1 MAKRLYIG
9 NLSYEVTERQ
19 LRDLFSQAGEIA
31 SVDLITDKFTGRGK
45 GFAFVE
51 MASDEATQEAINRF
65 DGYAL
70 DDRAIVVNEARPRE
84 ERSGGGGGGGR
95 RRY

>member
-9 NLSYEVTERQ
+9 NLSFEATEQQ
-19 LRDLFSQAGEIA
+19 LRDLFSQVGEIS

-51 MASDEATQEAINRF
+51 MASDAASQEAIDKFNGYSLDNRS
-65 DGYAL
+65 
-70 DDRAIVVNEARPRE
+70 IVVNEARPRE
-84 ERSGGGGGGGR
+84 ERSGGGGR
-95 RRY
+95 NRY

>member
-1 MAKRLYIG
+1 MTQRLYVG
-9 NLSYEVTERQ
+9 NLSYDVTEAK

-31 SVDLITDKFTGRGK
+31 TVDVITDKFTGKAK

-51 MASDEATQEAINRF
+51 MKTDEATQEAISRL

-70 DDRAIVVNEARPRE
+70 DDRNIAVSVARPRE
-84 ERSGGGGGGGR
+84 DRSGGGFR
-95 RRY
+95 R

>member
-1 MAKRLYIG
+1 MTQRLYVG
-9 NLSYEVTERQ
+9 NLPYEVTEQ
-19 LRDLFSQAGEIA
+19 KLHELFSQAGEIA
-31 SVDLITDKFTGRGK
+31 RVDVITDKFTGRGK

-51 MASDEATQEAINRF
+51 MASDAATQEAINRF
-65 DGYAL
+65 DGYTL

-84 ERSGGGGGGGR
+84 ERSGGGGGR